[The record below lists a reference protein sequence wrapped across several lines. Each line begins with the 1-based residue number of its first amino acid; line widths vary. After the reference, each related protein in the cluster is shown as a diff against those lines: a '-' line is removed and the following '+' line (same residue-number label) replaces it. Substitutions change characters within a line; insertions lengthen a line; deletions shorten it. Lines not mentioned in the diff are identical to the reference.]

1 MAGKLHTTNSA
12 PPRAARSPPYF
23 SVIATSSGSNGTIS
37 VQVGNR
43 ARIAGCWV
51 HFILGSLARDEGWLA
66 VAPWADADL
75 VGQAEG
81 DVAAAVPGGEGG
93 DINEVVTNGGAAGFA
108 TALASGPRGII
119 RFRGSLSD
127 PKFEWIALNRWYGC
141 MPATMRH

>member
-1 MAGKLHTTNSA
+1 M
-12 PPRAARSPPYF
+12 
-23 SVIATSSGSNGTIS
+23 
-37 VQVGNR
+37 GNR

-108 TALASGPRGII
+108 TALASGPRGHYTIPGQSI
-119 RFRGSLSD
+119 G
-127 PKFEWIALNRWYGC
+127 PEV
-141 MPATMRH
+141 